1 MPTNIHSLA
10 DHIRRLY
17 IERASLDLADAGYLH
32 TVSLK
37 VGTPRTR
44 NEVGIHLS
52 SPTEAELLDALDKA
66 ERDGFPAV
74 FVYPSDII

>member
-1 MPTNIHSLA
+1 MPTNIHALA

-17 IERASLDLADAGYLH
+17 IERAGLDLTDAGYLR

-44 NEVGIHLS
+44 NEVGIHVR
-52 SPTEAELLDALDKA
+52 SPTEVELLDALDRA
-66 ERDGFPAV
+66 ERDGFPTV
-74 FVYPSDII
+74 FVYPY